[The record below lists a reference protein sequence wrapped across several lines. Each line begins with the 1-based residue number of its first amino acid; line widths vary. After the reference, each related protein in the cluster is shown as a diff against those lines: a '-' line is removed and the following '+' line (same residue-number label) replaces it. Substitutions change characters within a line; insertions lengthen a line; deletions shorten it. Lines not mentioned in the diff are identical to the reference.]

1 MSTQNKTE
9 LNYSATPMDSKWVKM
24 RASIVLEARRNYLL
38 YLMLAPMMLWFLV
51 FLYKPMLGLQIA
63 FKDFSLWKGIEG
75 SPWVGLEHF
84 KTLLEDG
91 YFIRAVKNT
100 FITAFYM
107 LVFQFPVPIL
117 LAVMF
122 NEYKNTIWKRSAQTI
137 VYLPHFIS
145 VVVLAGVVVN
155 FMSPSTGVVNT
166 IISWFGFEK
175 LYFMTMPEF
184 FRPIFVGSNIWKE
197 AGFESI
203 VYMAAIAGINP
214 ELYEVARVDGASRW
228 KIMRHVT
235 IPCILPTIM
244 IMLIIKIGA
253 VLELGWEY
261 IILLYQPTTFETA
274 DVINTFIYRVGLQGS
289 QYDIAAAAGL
299 FNGVVAFTLVFVA
312 NRISRK
318 ISQTSLW

>member
-1 MSTQNKTE
+1 MQNKTE

-24 RASIVLEARRNYLL
+24 SAGIMFELRRNYLL
-38 YLMLAPMMLWFLV
+38 YLMLAPMMLWFVV

-63 FKDFSLWKGIEG
+63 FKDFSLYKGIEG

-84 KTLLEDG
+84 RTLLDDG
-91 YFIRAVKNT
+91 YFIRAIRNT

-107 LVFQFPVPIL
+107 LVFQFPVPVM
-117 LAVMF
+117 LAIMF

-145 VVVLAGVVVN
+145 VVVLAGVVIN
-155 FMSPSTGVVNT
+155 FMSPSTGVINT
-166 IISWFGFEK
+166 IISFFGFEK

-214 ELYEVARVDGASRW
+214 ELYEVARVDGANRW
-228 KIMRHVT
+228 QIARNVT
-235 IPCILPTIM
+235 LPCILPTVM
-244 IMLIIKIGA
+244 IMLIIKIGS

-261 IILLYQPTTFETA
+261 IILLYQPTTYETA

-299 FNGVVAFTLVFVA
+299 FNGTVAFALVFTA
-312 NRISRK
+312 NRISKK

>member
-1 MSTQNKTE
+1 MSIQNKTE
-9 LNYSATPMDSKWVKM
+9 LNYSATPLDSKWVKF
-24 RASIVLEARRNYLL
+24 RASVIFEVRRNYLL

-51 FLYKPMLGLQIA
+51 FLYKPMIGLQIA
-63 FKDFSLWKGIEG
+63 FKDFSLWKGIDG

-84 KTLLEDG
+84 RTLMEDD
-91 YFIRAVKNT
+91 YFIRAIKNT

-155 FMSPSTGVVNT
+155 FMSPSTGVINT

-175 LYFMTMPEF
+175 LYFMTLPEF

-214 ELYEVARVDGASRW
+214 ELYEVARVDGASRL

-299 FNGVVAFTLVFVA
+299 FNGIVAFTLVFVA

>member
-1 MSTQNKTE
+1 MSIQNKTQVT
-9 LNYSATPMDSKWVKM
+9 YSLDPGETKWTRM
-24 RASIVLEARRNYLL
+24 RAKIVQEIKADFLL
-38 YLMLAPMMLWFLV
+38 YAMLAPMLLWFLV

-63 FKDFSLWKGIEG
+63 FKDFSLWQGIAG
-75 SPWVGLEHF
+75 SEWVGLEHF
-84 KTLLEDG
+84 RTLMNDD
-91 YFIRAVKNT
+91 YFVRAIKNT
-100 FITAFYM
+100 FIMAFYM
-107 LVFQFPVPIL
+107 LVFQFPVPII
-117 LAVMF
+117 LAIMF

-155 FMSPSTGVVNT
+155 FMSPSTGVVNA
-166 IISWFGFEK
+166 IIGWFGFDDI
-175 LYFMTMPEF
+175 YFMTIPEF

-235 IPCILPTIM
+235 LPCILPTVM
-244 IMLIIKIGA
+244 IMFIIKIGS
-253 VLELGWEY
+253 VMELSWEY
-261 IILLYQPTTFETA
+261 IILLYQPTTYETA
-274 DVINTFIYRVGLQGS
+274 DVINSFIYRVGLQGS

-299 FNGVVAFTLVFVA
+299 FNGLVAFTLVVIA
-312 NRISRK
+312 NRISKK

>member
-1 MSTQNKTE
+1 
-9 LNYSATPMDSKWVKM
+9 
-24 RASIVLEARRNYLL
+24 
-38 YLMLAPMMLWFLV
+38 
-51 FLYKPMLGLQIA
+51 
-63 FKDFSLWKGIEG
+63 
-75 SPWVGLEHF
+75 
-84 KTLLEDG
+84 
-91 YFIRAVKNT
+91 
-100 FITAFYM
+100 
-107 LVFQFPVPIL
+107 
-117 LAVMF
+117 
-122 NEYKNTIWKRSAQTI
+122 RSAQTI

-155 FMSPSTGVVNT
+155 FLSPSTGVINS
-166 IISWFGFEK
+166 ILAWLGFEK

-228 KIMRHVT
+228 KIVRHVT
-235 IPCILPTIM
+235 LPCILPTIM
-244 IMLIIKIGA
+244 IMFIIKIGA

-261 IILLYQPTTFETA
+261 IILLYQPTTYETA

-299 FNGVVAFTLVFVA
+299 FNGIVAFTLVFVA